1 MTVLQ
6 TTNGMMEWVI
16 MPFGLCNAQGKFPQK
31 VCVTHSARLFTQ
43 VCYCLPRRRMFLQS
57 HA

>member
-6 TTNGMMEWVI
+6 TQYGMMEWVI
-16 MPFGLCNAQGKFPQK
+16 MPFGLCNAQATFQQM
-31 VCVTHSARLFTQ
+31 VCVTHSTRLFTQ
-43 VCYCLPRRRMFLQS
+43 VCYCLPRRRMCLES